1 MQPRYSGTV
10 QDKLINRLERQ
21 EKRQAFQQDRF
32 FRFKLNEIHNKL
44 SQNLLMKKVIETE
57 NPAAISDSLLKCLKK
72 ALKSSQFD
80 FDYFIAPIRDLVPR
94 PNRHSLYVTQY
105 IMETLIDDPNVIE
118 IYGTDEEIY
127 RIVNE
132 VISQVN
138 IKFERAE
145 EEILAQLARNKSMKP
160 GTRDYEFEL
169 DRLMRN
175 KVGEPQKSS

>member
-1 MQPRYSGTV
+1 MQPRYSGKV

-32 FRFKLNEIHNKL
+32 FKFKLNEIHNKL
-44 SQNLLMKKVIETE
+44 SQNLLMKKVVETD
-57 NPAAISDSLLKCLKK
+57 NPAAISNSLLKCLKK
-72 ALKSSQFD
+72 AVKSSQFD
-80 FDYFIAPIRDLVPR
+80 FDYFIAPIRGLVPR

-105 IMETLIDDPNVIE
+105 IMEILINDPNIIE

-132 VISQVN
+132 ILSQVN

-145 EEILAQLARNKSMKP
+145 EEILAQLARNKSLMP
-160 GTRDYEFEL
+160 GTRDYEVEL
-169 DRLMRN
+169 DRLMQN
-175 KVGEPQKSS
+175 KVGEPQKSY

>member
-1 MQPRYSGTV
+1 
-10 QDKLINRLERQ
+10 
-21 EKRQAFQQDRF
+21 
-32 FRFKLNEIHNKL
+32 
-44 SQNLLMKKVIETE
+44 
-57 NPAAISDSLLKCLKK
+57 
-72 ALKSSQFD
+72 
-80 FDYFIAPIRDLVPR
+80 
-94 PNRHSLYVTQY
+94 
-105 IMETLIDDPNVIE
+105 METLIDDPNVIE

-132 VISQVN
+132 IISQVN

-145 EEILAQLARNKSMKP
+145 EEILAQLARNKSLKP

>member
-1 MQPRYSGTV
+1 MQPRYSGKV

-32 FRFKLNEIHNKL
+32 FKFKLNEIHNKL
-44 SQNLLMKKVIETE
+44 SQNLLMQKVIETD
-57 NPAAISDSLLKCLKK
+57 NPTAISNSLLKCLKK
-72 ALKSSQFD
+72 AVKSSQFD
-80 FDYFIAPIRDLVPR
+80 FDYFIAPIRGLVPR

-105 IMETLIDDPNVIE
+105 IMEILINDPDVIE

-132 VISQVN
+132 ILSQVN

-145 EEILAQLARNKSMKP
+145 EEILAQLAHNKSLMP
-160 GTRDYEFEL
+160 GTRDYEVEL
-169 DRLMRN
+169 DRLMQN
-175 KVGEPQKSS
+175 KVGEPHKSY

>member
-1 MQPRYSGTV
+1 MQPRYSGKV

-21 EKRQAFQQDRF
+21 EKQQAFQQDRF
-32 FRFKLNEIHNKL
+32 FKFKLNEIHNKL
-44 SQNLLMKKVIETE
+44 SQNLLMKKVIETD
-57 NPAAISDSLLKCLKK
+57 NPAAISNSLLKCLKK

-80 FDYFIAPIRDLVPR
+80 FDYFIAPIRGLVPR

-105 IMETLIDDPNVIE
+105 IMEILINDPDVIE

-132 VISQVN
+132 ILSQVN

-145 EEILAQLARNKSMKP
+145 EEILAQLARNKSLMP
-160 GTRDYEFEL
+160 GTRDYEIEL
-169 DRLMRN
+169 DRLMQN
-175 KVGEPQKSS
+175 KVGEPQKSY